1 MKPLLLLVL
10 VGTLS
15 AETLHLSLPKAIELA
30 TAPSGNLRLQ
40 LVREGIAQAEARRR
54 FALGAFLPNIEGS
67 ASAANQTNNLSAF
80 GFRFPIG
87 LPFTINSFVGPFT
100 VVDYRASATQ
110 SILDLASI
118 HRYQFA
124 KLQKDV
130 AGAEA
135 RNAQELTI
143 QQVARAYVLVLK
155 AEASLNTAKA
165 NIDLAERLVQL
176 AESQKR
182 AGTGTGME
190 VTRGRVQ
197 LQNEKQ
203 KMLVAENDLERSK
216 LEFNRVVGL
225 DLAQAIEL
233 TDRMNDGSESI
244 LNPEAALEAA
254 LAQRPDLIA
263 QQKRQ
268 ASAQM
273 NLKSIGSERLPT
285 LGASGNYGT
294 IGDGSTMLPTRV
306 VGIGLR
312 VPIFDG
318 GRREARRAE
327 GGVLVRQERLR
338 AEDLKKQIELE
349 VRTSL
354 NTLKS
359 ARAQIEAAK
368 LGLELSENELA
379 QAERR
384 NEAGVSNSVELT
396 DAQTR
401 LARARDNNLAALYL
415 FNLARID
422 VAAAT
427 GSMEQA
433 VKGMVK

>member
-1 MKPLLLLVL
+1 MKSLLLLVL
-10 VGTLS
+10 VSPLG
-15 AETLHLSLPKAIELA
+15 AETLPLSLPKAIELA

-40 LVREGIAQAEARRR
+40 LVREGIAQAETRRR
-54 FALGAFLPNIEGS
+54 YALGAFLPNIDGS
-67 ASAANQTNNLSAF
+67 ISAANQTNNLSAF
-80 GFRFPIG
+80 GFRFPAG

-118 HRYQFA
+118 HRYQLA
-124 KLQKDV
+124 KLQMDV

-143 QQVARAYVLVLK
+143 QQVARTYVLVLK

-165 NIDLAERLVQL
+165 NVELAERLVQL

-182 AGTGTGME
+182 AGTGTGIE

-203 KMLVAENDLERSK
+203 KLLVAENDLDRSK

-225 DLAQAIEL
+225 ELAQAIEL
-233 TDRMNDGSESI
+233 TDRMNDGSETTLST
-244 LNPEAALEAA
+244 EAALETA
-254 LAQRPDLIA
+254 LAQRPDLLA

-268 ASAQM
+268 SSAQM
-273 NLKSIGSERLPT
+273 NLKSISSERLPT
-285 LGASGNYGT
+285 LGVSGNYGS
-294 IGDGSTMLPTRV
+294 IGDGSTMLPTRS

-359 ARAQIEAAK
+359 ARAQIETAK
-368 LGLELSENELA
+368 LGLEFSENELA
-379 QAERR
+379 QAQRR
-384 NEAGVSNSVELT
+384 TEAGVSNSVELT

>member
-1 MKPLLLLVL
+1 MKSLFILFLA
-10 VGTLS
+10 GIIS
-15 AETLHLSLPKAIELA
+15 AETLPLSLPKAIELA

-40 LVREGIAQAEARRR
+40 LVREAIAQAETRRR
-54 FALGAFLPNIEGS
+54 FALGAFLPNIDGS
-67 ASAANQTNNLSAF
+67 ISAASQTNNLSAF
-80 GFRFPIG
+80 GFRFPAG

-100 VVDYRASATQ
+100 VVDYRANATQ

-118 HRYQFA
+118 QRYRLA
-124 KLQKDV
+124 KLQIEV

-135 RNAQELTI
+135 RNVQELTI
-143 QQVARAYVLVLK
+143 QQVARSYVLVLR
-155 AEASLNTAKA
+155 AEASLNTSKA
-165 NIDLAERLVQL
+165 NVDLAVRLVEL
-176 AESQKR
+176 ADSQKR
-182 AGTGTGME
+182 AGTGTGIE

-197 LQNEKQ
+197 HQNEKQ

-225 DLAQAIEL
+225 DLTQAVEL
-233 TDRMNDGSESI
+233 TDRMNDGSEIIPS
-244 LNPEAALEAA
+244 PEAALEAA

-263 QQKRQ
+263 LQKRQ
-268 ASAQM
+268 SSAQM
-273 NLKSIGSERLPT
+273 NLKSISSERLPT
-285 LGASGNYGT
+285 IGASGNYGT
-294 IGDGSTMLPTRV
+294 IGDGSTMLPTRSV
-306 VGIGLR
+306 AIGLR

-327 GGVLVRQERLR
+327 STVLLRQERLR

-349 VRTSL
+349 VRISL

-359 ARAQIEAAK
+359 ARAQIETAR

-379 QAERR
+379 QAQRR
-384 NEAGVSNSVELT
+384 TEAGVSNSVELT

>member
-1 MKPLLLLVL
+1 MRLGLLRSLLVA
-10 VGTLS
+10 VSFFAPGVTFGQ
-15 AETLHLSLPKAIELA
+15 LPTVKP
-30 TAPSGNLRLQ
+30 TP
-40 LVREGIAQAEARRR
+40 AQAQV
-54 FALGAFLPNIEGS
+54 LL
-67 ASAANQTNNLSAF
+67 QT
-80 GFRFPIG
+80 
-87 LPFTINSFVGPFT
+87 
-100 VVDYRASATQ
+100 
-110 SILDLASI
+110 
-118 HRYQFA
+118 
-124 KLQKDV
+124 
-130 AGAEA
+130 
-135 RNAQELTI
+135 
-143 QQVARAYVLVLK
+143 
-155 AEASLNTAKA
+155 
-165 NIDLAERLVQL
+165 
-176 AESQKR
+176 
-182 AGTGTGME
+182 
-190 VTRGRVQ
+190 
-197 LQNEKQ
+197 
-203 KMLVAENDLERSK
+203 
-216 LEFNRVVGL
+216 
-225 DLAQAIEL
+225 
-233 TDRMNDGSESI
+233 
-244 LNPEAALEAA
+244 
-254 LAQRPDLIA
+254 RPDLLA

-268 ASAQM
+268 SSAQM
-273 NLKSIGSERLPT
+273 NLKSISSERLPS
-285 LGASGNYGT
+285 LGVSGNYGS
-294 IGDGSTMLPTRV
+294 IGDGSTILPTRS

-359 ARAQIEAAK
+359 ARAQIETAK

-379 QAERR
+379 QAQRR
-384 NEAGVSNSVELT
+384 TEAGVSNSVELT